1 MVTPSEIAPPWT
13 ERCDTVFPASAT
25 ISWPLGESRVAPLP
39 LTNCQAGSGGR
50 HPLDSSVFN
59 PEPGATQHAVAR
71 LKVLDLFSGIGGFS
85 LGLERTGG
93 FETVAFCEIDPFCR
107 RVLAKH
113 WAEVRRYD
121 DIRNLCA
128 DRLAADGV
136 SGINAICGG
145 FPCQDVSYAGLG
157 AGLAGERSGLFFEYA
172 RL

>member
-59 PEPGATQHAVAR
+59 PEPGATQPAVAR

-107 RVLAKH
+107 RVLAKY
-113 WAEVRRYD
+113 WPEVPIYD
-121 DIRNLCA
+121 DIRELTA
-128 DRLAADGV
+128 
-136 SGINAICGG
+136 
-145 FPCQDVSYAGLG
+145 
-157 AGLAGERSGLFFEYA
+157 A
-172 RL
+172 RLRDDGIVPDVLCG